1 MFFVIETFVRFFS
14 VYRCCHMTHSRHVS
28 TNPFAVQWS
37 VGYLLGLCSDNCAQP
52 APELLPAAVLEEIL
66 QKLKIK
72 PWNFPAKHSCCISWT
87 TWDFY
92 FSKHAPLYGH
102 GLRSFEFF
110 CNTFPEVFVDGRTL
124 FDFPFVWEWAT
135 VRIFPFE
142 WIVSNLYKLNFS
154 DCMGPI
160 CCPGSIRPW
169 SRRSLV
175 PVVLNLGHPL
185 GVTGRL

>member
-110 CNTFPEVFVDGRTL
+110 CNTFPEFFVDGRTL

-142 WIVSNLYKLNFS
+142 WIVSIFINS
-154 DCMGPI
+154 TSPTAWDQSVVQVVSGHEAA
-160 CCPGSIRPW
+160 GPW
-169 SRRSLV
+169 SLSCWTWGIL
-175 PVVLNLGHPL
+175 
-185 GVTGRL
+185 